1 MAGGEFDERSW
12 TQFQKVKGKEH
23 FTKVLEK
30 GSGTVCFLGHVGGTV
45 EVGLEGERPIR
56 WYLDHGPGIVTKLG
70 TKGAQVP
77 QAVEEEGGE

>member
-45 EVGLEGERPIR
+45 EVGLEGET
-56 WYLDHGPGIVTKLG
+56 D
-70 TKGAQVP
+70 
-77 QAVEEEGGE
+77 